1 MRKTLT
7 ALLIGLSATSAS
19 AADFLMFRHP
29 ACGCCMAWVKHLEE
43 AGHQVRIRN
52 TEAMAAV
59 KERVGVPANAA
70 SCHTA
75 IVEQYVIEGHV
86 PVAEIERLLEE
97 RPDARGLAVAGMP
110 VGSPGMEHGDHV
122 QPYEVLLIA
131 KDGNTSVWS
140 RHG

>member
-7 ALLIGLSATSAS
+7 ALLIGLSATSAT

-29 ACGCCMAWVKHLEE
+29 SCGCCLAWVKHLQE
-43 AGHQVRIRN
+43 AGHEVRIRN

-59 KERVGVPANAA
+59 KQRVGVPNAAA

-75 IVEQYVIEGHV
+75 IVEGYVIEGHV
-86 PVAEIERLLEE
+86 PVADIERLLKE
-97 RPDARGLAVAGMP
+97 RPNAVGLAVPGMP
-110 VGSPGMEHGDHV
+110 MGAPGMEHGDHV
-122 QPYEVLLIA
+122 QPYQVLLVA
-131 KDGNTSVWS
+131 KNGSTSVWS